1 MPQLEEVT
9 GPTGRLLKIVNT
21 EAPQVAEDPDSEPED
36 TKRVFKSFVAQDGFE
51 LLGDGGGRVLS
62 ILPARQTHAMG
73 SYLLDQALA
82 TGTKLTIVLT
92 ACWYD
97 LGDLTEKLIYAA
109 RMQHKVTAYFD
120 HKATLGGTTRDQL
133 VRLKELKSN
142 GVRVRIAQ
150 GYNLSPVYEEVE
162 RKAGGRG
169 LLHAKTLLVGRHALV
184 GSTNWTTSSKGNV
197 EVSVLMAL
205 KKQGLTRYQTMLAH
219 LDSIA
224 QDLTEEL
231 IEEAE
236 RRKDERP
243 RSRSVTPSR
252 RYRANR

>member
-1 MPQLEEVT
+1 
-9 GPTGRLLKIVNT
+9 
-21 EAPQVAEDPDSEPED
+21 
-36 TKRVFKSFVAQDGFE
+36 
-51 LLGDGGGRVLS
+51 
-62 ILPARQTHAMG
+62 MG
-73 SYLLDQALA
+73 NYLLDQALS
-82 TGTKLTIVLT
+82 TGAKLTIVLT

-97 LGDLTEKLIYAA
+97 LGDLTEKLVYAA

-133 VRLKELKSN
+133 VRLKELKAN

-150 GYNLSPVYEEVE
+150 GYNLSPVYEEVD

-184 GSTNWTTSSKGNV
+184 GSTNWTTSSKGNI
-197 EVSVLMAL
+197 EMSILMAL
-205 KKQGLTRYQTMLAH
+205 KKPGLARYRTMLSH

-231 IEEAE
+231 IEEAG
-236 RRKDERP
+236 RRKEERSS
-243 RSRSVTPSR
+243 SRSVTPSR
-252 RYRANR
+252 RYRSRR